1 MKLGV
6 AVACVALFLAVPLAA
21 QDVYL
26 PSDQVTTPKLITGGK
41 PTYTSE
47 AMRARIS
54 GIEGTVVF
62 QIDVLT
68 DGTVGAVAL
77 VKSLD
82 PELDQS
88 AAKSV
93 KQWRYEPG
101 TKDGKP
107 VVVRINVDYP
117 FGQTKPR

>member
-6 AVACVALFLAVPLAA
+6 AMACVALFLAIPLAA
-21 QDVYL
+21 QDAYL
-26 PSDQVTTPKLITGGK
+26 PSDRVTAPKLITGGK

-47 AMRARIS
+47 AMLARIG
-54 GIEGTVVF
+54 GIEGTVVL

-68 DGTVGAVAL
+68 DGTVGTVAL

-82 PELDQS
+82 PKLDQS

-101 TKDGKP
+101 TRDGRP
-107 VVVRINVDYP
+107 VVVRIIVEYP
-117 FGQTKPR
+117 FGQKPR